1 MTAMTRW
8 NPFTE
13 MDELSDHLSALLG
26 TSPSR
31 FSTGDCAAAK
41 TATWSPRVDI
51 VEDESEYLIK
61 ADLPAV
67 DKNDVKVTVED
78 GVLTVSGERKSEKTE
93 ENDGKTY
100 HRVERVFGSFTR
112 QFNLPEE
119 VDAAKVKA
127 TYNDGVLEVHLPKS
141 PEAKPQQIDIKIA

>member
-1 MTAMTRW
+1 MTRW

-13 MDELSDHLSALLG
+13 MDELSNHLSSLLG

-31 FSTGDCAAAK
+31 FSTGQCATAK
-41 TATWSPRVDI
+41 TATWSPRVDV
-51 VEDESEYLIK
+51 VEDENEYLIK
-61 ADLPAV
+61 ADLPAI

-78 GVLTVSGERKSEKTE
+78 GVLTVSGERKSEQTE
-93 ENDGKTY
+93 ENDAKTY
-100 HRVERVFGSFTR
+100 HRVERVYGSFTR

-127 TYNDGVLEVHLPKS
+127 TYNEGVLEVHLPKS
-141 PEAKPQQIDIKIA
+141 PEAKPQHIDIKVA